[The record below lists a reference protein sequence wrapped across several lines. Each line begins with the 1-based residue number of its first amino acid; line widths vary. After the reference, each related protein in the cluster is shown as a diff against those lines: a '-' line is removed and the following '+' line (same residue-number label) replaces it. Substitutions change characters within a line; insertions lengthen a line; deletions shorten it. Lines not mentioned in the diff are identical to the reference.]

1 MPSTVIVGTQWG
13 DEGKGKVT
21 DFLAERADVVVRYQ
35 GGNNAGHTVVVG
47 EEEFRLR
54 LVPSGILYPEKLCL
68 LGNGMVIDPEAL
80 VTEMEEL
87 EARGVSTANLRISDR
102 AHLILPYHKR
112 LDELEEMGRG
122 KGKIGTTGRGIG
134 PAYNDKSARIGI
146 RTADLLDPA
155 EFHEKLKANVE
166 LKNHYLKQV
175 FGAEGFSAAAIEEHV
190 LALAEKFKD
199 RITDTSVVLHDALCA
214 GKNVLFE
221 GAQGTFLDLDH
232 GTYPFVTSSHPTAGG
247 ACIGSGVGPT
257 AIGKVIGVVKAYTTR
272 VGSGPFPTELRDP
285 IGDRLRERGHEFG
298 TVTGRPRRCGWLDA
312 VMLRYAARV
321 SGLTGIAIT
330 KLDVLDGLDKIKIC
344 TGYRIKGEVTEYF
357 PASLKAVESAEP
369 VYEELPGWSENIG
382 GATRFE
388 DLPSNTR
395 RYLDRIAEIVGVP
408 IILVSVGQRRN
419 QTLVLEDLF

>member
-21 DFLAERADVVVRYQ
+21 DFLAERAGVVVRYQ

-80 VTEMEEL
+80 VSELSEL
-87 EARGVSTANLRISDR
+87 EGRGVSTANLRISDR

-112 LDELEEMGRG
+112 LDELEERGRG
-122 KGKIGTTGRGIG
+122 AGKIGTTGRGIG

-146 RTADLLDPA
+146 RMADLLDPA
-155 EFHEKLKANVE
+155 EFHEKLAANVE

-175 FGAEGFSAAAIEEHV
+175 FGADGFSAAAIEEEV
-190 LALAEKFKD
+190 LALAEKFKG
-199 RITDTSVVLHDALCA
+199 RITDTSVVLHEALRA
-214 GKNVLFE
+214 GKKVLFE

-247 ACIGSGVGPT
+247 ACIGAGVGPT
-257 AIGKVIGVVKAYTTR
+257 AIDKVIGVVKAYTTR
-272 VGSGPFPTELRDP
+272 VGAGPFPTELRDAT
-285 IGDRLRERGHEFG
+285 GDRLRERGHEFG

-312 VMLRYAARV
+312 VVVRYAVRV
-321 SGLTGIAIT
+321 SGLTGIAVT
-330 KLDVLDGLDKIKIC
+330 KLDVLDGLATVKIC
-344 TGYRIKGEVTEYF
+344 TGYRIKGEVTQHF
-357 PASLKAVESAEP
+357 PASLKAVEAAEP
-369 VYEELPGWSENIG
+369 VYEELPGWSESISD
-382 GATRFE
+382 ATKLA
-388 DLPSNTR
+388 DLPANAR
-395 RYLDRIAEIVGVP
+395 RYLDRIAELAGVP
-408 IILVSVGQRRN
+408 IILVSVGQRRR
-419 QTLVLEDLF
+419 QTLILDELF